1 MKNLSHLKRSTRL
14 FAGAIT
20 AAGCSLLLAAPF
32 LAAEES
38 KDQGFLQKVQDW
50 QNDMSTRFRDTW
62 RNLRK
67 EGTPSVVSASIDL
80 REQEESY
87 MLRLDLPGRDLERVE
102 ISLKGDVLHILVPEE
117 GTFGRYEQNVELAG
131 VKPGVEPL
139 IDRKK
144 NDGVITVTVAKG
156 KQALS
161 PLSRDVVPDIPL
173 LAPSKWESDV
183 LRKMDDLQR
192 EMNEIFQSG
201 FGKVPRSPDLSRYF
215 DQPRFGSFIDL
226 KEEGANYVVTAYLPE
241 RDVTN
246 VKATVEGKV
255 LKIEASAEDTPAK
268 AGEGGA
274 NEMTR
279 RTYYSQRLT
288 LPGEVKADLLNV
300 ERKEGLLKI
309 TVPKES

>member
-38 KDQGFLQKVQDW
+38 KDQSFLQKVQDW

-80 REQEESY
+80 REQQENY

-102 ISLKGDVLHILVPEE
+102 VSLKGNVLHILVPEE
-117 GTFGRYEQNVELAG
+117 GNLGRYEQNVELAG
-131 VKPGVEPL
+131 AKPGVEPL
-139 IDRKK
+139 IDRRK
-144 NDGVITVTVAKG
+144 NDGIITVTVAKG

-161 PLSRDVVPDIPL
+161 PLSRGVVPDIAL

-183 LRKMDDLQR
+183 LRKMEDLQR
-192 EMNEIFQSG
+192 EMDEIFQSG
-201 FGKVPRSPDLSRYF
+201 FGKVPRAPELSLYF

-226 KEEGANYVVTAYLPE
+226 KEDGSNYVVTAYLPQ
-241 RDVTN
+241 RDVKN
-246 VKATVEGKV
+246 VKATLEGRI
-255 LKIEASAEDTPAK
+255 LKIEAAAENSPTKSGDDGKTSV
-268 AGEGGA
+268 
-274 NEMTR
+274 TR
-279 RTYYSQRLT
+279 RAYYSQHLT
-288 LPGEVKADLLNV
+288 LPGEVKADQLNV
-300 ERKEGLLKI
+300 ETKEGLLKI
-309 TVPKES
+309 VVPKAG